1 MVMREPARG
10 EDDSC
15 RDRAVKSVQKLIDS
29 LPHGQTEEERY
40 KALQLIAKLTT
51 ASAQRC
57 ADNFG
62 PEEFLARK
70 IPQNYSPQARVCL
83 LDGLEGAAHRLA
95 VVQEEMAKSG
105 LCKVNGTSV
114 VFAECAKQKEIFF
127 NTAAQARQ
135 VNEVGPYGIG
145 NIDDDRDGPS
155 PSAMKGL
162 QQKLILSL
170 NYLAGI
176 VLVFED
182 MLAA

>member
-1 MVMREPARG
+1 M
-10 EDDSC
+10 
-15 RDRAVKSVQKLIDS
+15 
-29 LPHGQTEEERY
+29 
-40 KALQLIAKLTT
+40 
-51 ASAQRC
+51 
-57 ADNFG
+57 
-62 PEEFLARK
+62 
-70 IPQNYSPQARVCL
+70 

-135 VNEVGPYGIG
+135 VNEVGPYGID

-155 PSAMKGL
+155 PSAMKGF

>member
-1 MVMREPARG
+1 MVMRETPRG
-10 EDDSC
+10 EVDAC
-15 RDRAVKSVQKLIDS
+15 REKAVRSVQKLIDNI
-29 LPHGQTEEERY
+29 PHGQTEEERY
-40 KALQLIAKLTT
+40 KALELIAEVTT

-62 PEEFLARK
+62 REEFLTRD
-70 IPQNYSPQARVCL
+70 IPQNYSPQARVCM

-127 NTAAQARQ
+127 KTAAQARQ
-135 VNEVGPYGIG
+135 VNENGPYSIG

-155 PSAMKGL
+155 PTALNGL
-162 QQKLILSL
+162 HQKLVLSL

-182 MLAA
+182 ILAA